1 MSKAEPSFSE
11 FQRLARQGNVVPVY
25 RTIVAD
31 MLSPV
36 AAFLKLTGEVG
47 ARGARPSGGRADAVR
62 PYSFLLESVEGGEHI
77 GRYTYFGAEPFQVVR
92 CRGERITVERGNAR
106 REETGKVF
114 DFLRR
119 MSAQYRAVA
128 LPGLPP
134 FTVGAVGYLS
144 YEAVRQLERL
154 PARVPPDVEM
164 DDAVFLYFTNLAAF
178 DHVQH
183 RLFLISNVLTEEGNP
198 SASAHASTSLSVP
211 EQGRRE
217 AGEPQPNRAGLRAK
231 YHAAVRELDRMERR
245 LARPLKLP
253 RPRRPAG
260 PLRVRSNM
268 TRERFK
274 AMVERG
280 KEYIRAGDVFQVV
293 LSQRL
298 EVPVR
303 VPPFDVY
310 RALRVVNPSPYM
322 YYLRLGDVTVL
333 GSSPEMLVKVAGRDV
348 EYRPIAGTRPRG
360 RMEEEDKRLEQ
371 EMLADEKERAEHIM
385 LVDLGRND
393 IGRVSEFSSVKPERI
408 MFVERYSHVMH
419 LVSLLRGRL
428 RPDADSTAA
437 LAACFPAGTLTGAPK
452 VRAMEIIDEL
462 EPTRRGLYGGAIFY
476 ADFSGNLNSCIV
488 IRTLLI
494 RGSKAYLQAGA
505 GIVADSVP
513 AREYEESMNKARAV
527 LKAFEMA
534 EKGL

>member
-1 MSKAEPSFSE
+1 MFDVKPTFAE

-25 RTIVAD
+25 RTVVAD
-31 MLSPV
+31 LLSPV
-36 AAFLKLTGEVG
+36 SAFLKLTPLAES
-47 ARGARPSGGRADAVR
+47 RSRARPHQ
-62 PYSFLLESVEGGEHI
+62 FLLESVEGGERI
-77 GRYTYFGAEPFQVVR
+77 GRYTFFGVNPFQVVA
-92 CRGERITVERGNAR
+92 CRAARITVSRGAR
-106 REETGKVF
+106 QEEETGSIF
-114 DFLRR
+114 DYLRQAGAR
-119 MSAQYRAVA
+119 YRPVTV
-128 LPGLPP
+128 PGLPP
-134 FTVGAVGYLS
+134 FTAGAVGYVA

-154 PARVPPDVEM
+154 PARVPPDVEL
-164 DDAVFLYFTNLAAF
+164 DDAAFMYFSTLVAL

-183 RLFLISNVLTEEGNP
+183 RLFLIANVLTEEG
-198 SASAHASTSLSVP
+198 
-211 EQGRRE
+211 
-217 AGEPQPNRAGLRAK
+217 AGSLRAK
-231 YHAAVRELDRMERR
+231 YDAAVHELEGLDRA
-245 LARPLKLP
+245 LARPLRLP
-253 RPRRPAG
+253 PSAHPRG

-268 TRERFK
+268 TRERYQD
-274 AMVERG
+274 MVQRA

-303 VPPFDVY
+303 VPAFQVY

-322 YYLRLGDVTVL
+322 YFLRIGDATVL
-333 GSSPEMLVKVAGRDV
+333 GSSPEMLVKVAKREV

-360 RMEEEDKRLEQ
+360 RTEEEDHRLE
-371 EMLADEKERAEHIM
+371 EELKSDEKERAEHIM

-393 IGRVSEFSSVKPERI
+393 IGRVCEFSTVRPQEV

-428 RPDADSTAA
+428 RPDADSYAA
-437 LAACFPAGTLTGAPK
+437 LAACFPAGTLSGAPK

-462 EPTRRGLYGGAIFY
+462 EPTRRGLYGGAVLY
-476 ADFSGNLNSCIV
+476 LDLSGNLNSCIV
-488 IRTLLI
+488 IRTVLI
-494 RGSKAYLQAGA
+494 KNQRAYLQAGA

-513 AREYEESMNKARAV
+513 TLEYEESMNKAKAM

>member
-1 MSKAEPSFSE
+1 MPNSQPSFAE

-25 RTIVAD
+25 RTILAD

-36 AAFLKLTGEVG
+36 AAFLKLTDEQRTGLEPGSARRGESVT
-47 ARGARPSGGRADAVR
+47 RPCGQGADAVR
-62 PYSFLLESVEGGEHI
+62 TYRFLLESVEGGEHI

-92 CRGERITVERGNAR
+92 CRGERITVERGR
-106 REETGKVF
+106 SPQPGRGGPRDETGNVF
-114 DFLRR
+114 DFLRQVNSR
-119 MSAQYRAVA
+119 YRAVTLA
-128 LPGLPP
+128 GLPP

-144 YEAVRQLERL
+144 YETVRQLERL

-164 DDAVFLYFTNLAAF
+164 DDAVFLYFANLAAF

-183 RLFLISNVLTEEGNP
+183 RLFLISNVLVDEGP
-198 SASAHASTSLSVP
+198 
-211 EQGRRE
+211 GK
-217 AGEPQPNRAGLRAK
+217 LRAK
-231 YHAAVRELDRMERR
+231 YDAAVRELDRMERR
-245 LARPLKLP
+245 LAQPLKVPPVRAP
-253 RPRRPAG
+253 RG

-268 TRERFK
+268 TRERYE

-303 VPPFDVY
+303 VPPFEVY

-322 YYLRLGDVTVL
+322 YYLRAGGVTVL
-333 GSSPEMLVKVAGRDV
+333 GSSPEMLVKVAGREV

-360 RMEEEDKRLEQ
+360 RTEEEDKRLE
-371 EMLADEKERAEHIM
+371 EDLLADEKERAEHIM

-419 LVSLLRGRL
+419 LVSRLAGRL
-428 RPDADSTAA
+428 RSDADSTAA

-476 ADFSGNLNSCIV
+476 SDFSGNLNSCIV
-488 IRTLLI
+488 IRTVLI
-494 RGSKAYLQAGA
+494 RGDKAYLQAGA
-505 GIVADSVP
+505 GIVADSIP